1 MDEILT
7 QHLQTY
13 ARRYNLRLAEPLGY
27 GIHGIVY
34 AAERNVEPGNVA
46 IKVHRSR
53 EVHERERDVY
63 LRLRQAG
70 VVEICGFNVPK
81 LLRFDDEL
89 LAIEM
94 SIVSRPFVLDFA
106 GAYLNQRPEFS
117 DEIWSEWEA
126 EKREQFDARWPKVQ
140 AILRALEELDIYVV
154 DVSPSN
160 IAFLG

>member
-7 QHLQTY
+7 QRLQTY
-13 ARRYNLRLAEPLGY
+13 ASRYNLRLAEPLGH

-34 AAERNVEPGNVA
+34 AAERKIEPGNVA
-46 IKVHRSR
+46 IKVHRSQD
-53 EVHERERDVY
+53 VYERERDVY
-63 LRLRQAG
+63 LRLREAE

-89 LAIEM
+89 MAIEM

-106 GAYLNQRPEFS
+106 GAYLNQAPKFS
-117 DEIWSEWEA
+117 QEIWSEWEA
-126 EKREQFDARWPKVQ
+126 QKSEQFDALWPKVQ
-140 AILRALEELDIYVV
+140 AILRAFEELGVHII

-160 IAFLG
+160 IAFVD

>member
-7 QHLQTY
+7 QHAQAY
-13 ARRYNLRLAEPLGY
+13 AGRHNLRLAERLGH

-34 AAERNVEPGNVA
+34 AAERNTEPGNVA

-63 LRLRQAG
+63 LRLKEAG
-70 VVEICGFNVPK
+70 VVEILGFNVPK
-81 LLRFDDEL
+81 FIRSDDEL
-89 LAIEM
+89 MVIEM
-94 SIVSRPFVLDFA
+94 TIVSRPFVLDFA
-106 GAYLNQRPEFS
+106 GAYLDSPPKFA

-126 EKREQFDARWPKVQ
+126 EKRDQFEARWPKVQ
-140 AILRALEELDIYVV
+140 AVLNALEDLDIYMV

-160 IAFLG
+160 IAFAG